1 MSASRAADSQLNH
14 SDITPTPS
22 LEPIQAQVGLAFS
35 EAGTGQTPEWI
46 QYMPAGAHTI
56 TAKRGGRAVRIEVN
70 VTEAGAERMQA
81 SLAALTASS
90 RQRPYFDF
98 DHEGKRAS
106 AWPLEFAWRDDP
118 EPGIYARVQWSDAG
132 RAAVAG
138 RDYRAFSPTFF
149 VTAASPA
156 EVDGAPM
163 NMGAL
168 VNDPAFR
175 DIAPLWARDASGT
188 AGSQKPT
195 DSETHM
201 DQTTKTELAALQA
214 KVAALEAEKAE
225 LTAQVESS
233 ESEEALEAARQELDA
248 ANSELKRLK
257 DESELR
263 IKRDADA
270 AVASAVA
277 RGAIAAKD
285 ETTQAKWRNLIIADA
300 SNAELLAKLPSRVQ
314 AGRITP
320 GARRER
326 QEPARVLKSD
336 LRDVLK
342 AYQASKGNPM
352 ERGAIYRAEI
362 DPILAKGE
370 VLPFHQLVPVEASNT
385 LGDLVGDII
394 SQRTL
399 ALIVSKRPMLKT
411 VVTDFSS
418 EQARY
423 GQVVTTRTVGLPTVQ
438 NFGGTVSETDET
450 DVDVTMD
457 AFKEVRYTF
466 TATEYGGTN
475 RNLVAEH
482 AEAMAVALGNSIVD
496 AAAALITDANYG
508 TTNETVSAS
517 GNVTYSTITAIN
529 KGQNNL
535 GVPDTYRAAWV
546 NEDVAEALR
555 NDEVVMANFN
565 RGPMATAYAHWNNI
579 VGYSDIYE
587 YPALPANSCNLTG
600 FFFARDA
607 ICIVSRIPMNPEIIA
622 GAGYPGSLQVVTDPV
637 TGLSV
642 LSNRWIAQDT
652 LAVNTRL
659 IVLYGA
665 DLGNATCGWKLVSA

>member
-1 MSASRAADSQLNH
+1 M
-14 SDITPTPS
+14 
-22 LEPIQAQVGLAFS
+22 GLSFS
-35 EAGTGQTPEWI
+35 EAGGGVAPEWI
-46 QYMPAGAHTI
+46 QYMPGGAHEI
-56 TAKRGGRAVRIEVN
+56 TAKRAGRAVKLSVN
-70 VTEAGAERMQA
+70 VTPAGADRMQA
-81 SLAALTASS
+81 SLAALQASS

-106 AWPLEFAWRDDP
+106 AWPVEFSWREQP
-118 EPGIYARVQWSDAG
+118 EPGIYARVEWSEAG
-132 RAAVAG
+132 RAAVSG

-149 VTAASPA
+149 VTSSSPA

-188 AGSQKPT
+188 AGSQETT
-195 DSETHM
+195 DRTNNTM
-201 DQTTKTELAALQA
+201 PDQTTKTELAALQA
-214 KVAALEAEKAE
+214 KVAELEADKAE
-225 LTAQVESS
+225 LTAQLEDAESKD
-233 ESEEALEAARQELDA
+233 ALEATRAELDSTV
-248 ANSELKRLK
+248 SELKKLK
-257 DESELR
+257 EETEAR
-263 IKRDADA
+263 VKRDADA

-285 ETTQAKWRNLIIADA
+285 ETTQKRWRDLIIADA
-300 SNAELLAKLPSRVQ
+300 ANSELLAKLPSRVQ

-320 GARRER
+320 GARPVRR
-326 QEPARVLKSD
+326 DSD
-336 LRDVLK
+336 VALVRSDMRDVLR
-342 AYQASKGNPM
+342 AYQAAKGNPL
-352 ERGAIYRAEI
+352 ERGHIYRAEI

-370 VLPFHQLVPVEASNT
+370 VLPFHRLVPVEASNT

-399 ALIVSKRPMLKT
+399 ALIVSKRPMLRT

-423 GQVVTTRTVGLPTVQ
+423 NQVVTTRTVGLPTVQ
-438 NFGGTVSETDET
+438 NFGGTVSETAET

-482 AEAMAVALGNSIVD
+482 SEAMAVALGNSIVD
-496 AAAALITDANYG
+496 AAAALVTDANFG
-508 TTNETVSAS
+508 TTNESVVASAS
-517 GNVTYSTITAIN
+517 VTYSTVTGIN

-546 NEDVAEALR
+546 NVDVAEALR

-565 RGPMATAYAHWNNI
+565 REPQATAYAHWKNI

-587 YPALPANSCNLTG
+587 FPALPANSCNLTG

-607 ICIVSRIPMNPEIIA
+607 ICIVSRIPMNPELIA

-652 LAVNTRL
+652 LAINTRL

-665 DLGNATCGWKLVSA
+665 DLGNSTCGWKLVSA